1 MPHLHVNVILY
12 INHSGLPGAAV
23 RELTSRVNVP
33 ALYGFYRFVRADH
46 VNFWTEQM
54 FMPVRILVADDH
66 EVVRQGIRTI
76 LSTRPDWEICGE
88 AVNGQEA
95 IKLAEELRPDA
106 IIMDITMPVMSGL
119 EATRQITKDKSSAP
133 ILIFTMH
140 ESRSLADSVRET
152 GARGFVF
159 KSRAA
164 HDLINALEV
173 LLRNGTY
180 FGASGDKQN
189 PPANSETNRGISF
202 LRALDFFK
210 ALVLVRDTP

>member
-1 MPHLHVNVILY
+1 MPI
-12 INHSGLPGAAV
+12 
-23 RELTSRVNVP
+23 
-33 ALYGFYRFVRADH
+33 
-46 VNFWTEQM
+46 
-54 FMPVRILVADDH
+54 RILVVDDH

-76 LSTRPDWEICGE
+76 LSARPDWEICGE

-95 IKLAEELRPDA
+95 VKLAEGLRPDA

-119 EATRQITKDKSSAP
+119 EAARQITRDKNSPP

-164 HDLINALEV
+164 HDLIHALDV
-173 LLRNGTY
+173 LLQNGTY
-180 FGASGDKQN
+180 FGPNGDKKDS
-189 PPANSETNRGISF
+189 PAKDDTNRGISF
-202 LRALDFFK
+202 LRALDFLKDGPAFVIDL
-210 ALVLVRDTP
+210 A

>member
-1 MPHLHVNVILY
+1 
-12 INHSGLPGAAV
+12 
-23 RELTSRVNVP
+23 
-33 ALYGFYRFVRADH
+33 
-46 VNFWTEQM
+46 
-54 FMPVRILVADDH
+54 MPVRILVVDDH

-76 LSTRPDWEICGE
+76 LSARPDWELCGE

-119 EATRQITKDKSSAP
+119 EAARQITKNKNSAP

-140 ESRSLADSVRET
+140 ESRTLADSVRET

-164 HDLINALEV
+164 HDLIKALDV
-173 LLRNGTY
+173 LLQSGTY
-180 FGASGDKQN
+180 FGSNGDKQSS
-189 PPANSETNRGISF
+189 PSKDDTNRGISF
-202 LRALDFFK
+202 LRALDFLKRPAQSHIKNYPRELAGFSGF
-210 ALVLVRDTP
+210 VLTRR

>member
-1 MPHLHVNVILY
+1 
-12 INHSGLPGAAV
+12 
-23 RELTSRVNVP
+23 
-33 ALYGFYRFVRADH
+33 
-46 VNFWTEQM
+46 
-54 FMPVRILVADDH
+54 MPVRILVVDDH
-66 EVVRQGIRTI
+66 EVVRQGVRTI
-76 LSTRPDWEICGE
+76 LSTRPEWEICGE

-119 EATRQITKDKSSAP
+119 EAARQITRNKNSAP

-140 ESRSLADSVRET
+140 ESRTLADSVRET

-164 HDLINALEV
+164 HDLINALDV

-180 FGASGDKQN
+180 FGPNGDNKDS
-189 PPANSETNRGISF
+189 PVKDDTNRGISF
-202 LRALDFFK
+202 LRALDFLK
-210 ALVLVRDTP
+210 RSAVVSRLT

>member
-1 MPHLHVNVILY
+1 M
-12 INHSGLPGAAV
+12 S
-23 RELTSRVNVP
+23 
-33 ALYGFYRFVRADH
+33 
-46 VNFWTEQM
+46 
-54 FMPVRILVADDH
+54 VRILVVDDH

-76 LSTRPDWEICGE
+76 LSARLDWEICGE

-95 IKLAEELRPDA
+95 IKLAEQLRPDA

-119 EATRQITKDKSSAP
+119 EAARQITRNKNSPP

-164 HDLINALEV
+164 HDLIHALDV
-173 LLRNGTY
+173 LLQDGTY
-180 FGASGDKQN
+180 FGPQADKQN
-189 PPANSETNRGISF
+189 PSSKNDNNRGISF
-202 LRALDFFK
+202 LRALDLLKRPAF
-210 ALVLVRDTP
+210 ASNLG

>member
-1 MPHLHVNVILY
+1 
-12 INHSGLPGAAV
+12 
-23 RELTSRVNVP
+23 
-33 ALYGFYRFVRADH
+33 
-46 VNFWTEQM
+46 
-54 FMPVRILVADDH
+54 MPVRILVADDH

-76 LSTRPDWEICGE
+76 LSARPEWEICGE

-119 EATRQITKDKSSAP
+119 EAARQITRNKNSAP

-140 ESRSLADSVRET
+140 ESRTLADSVRET

-164 HDLINALEV
+164 HDLINALDV

-180 FGASGDKQN
+180 FGPGADKQN
-189 PPANSETNRGISF
+189 SPQKDGTNRGISF
-202 LRALDFFK
+202 LRALDFLKRPAFVSN
-210 ALVLVRDTP
+210 LT

>member
-1 MPHLHVNVILY
+1 M
-12 INHSGLPGAAV
+12 S
-23 RELTSRVNVP
+23 
-33 ALYGFYRFVRADH
+33 
-46 VNFWTEQM
+46 
-54 FMPVRILVADDH
+54 VRILVVDDH

-76 LSTRPDWEICGE
+76 LSARPEWEICGE

-95 IKLAEELRPDA
+95 IRLAEELRPDA
-106 IIMDITMPVMSGL
+106 IIMDITMPIMSGL
-119 EATRQITKDKSSAP
+119 EAARQITRNKNSPP

-164 HDLINALEV
+164 HDLINALDV

-180 FGASGDKQN
+180 FGPNGDNKDS
-189 PPANSETNRGISF
+189 PVKDDTNRGISF
-202 LRALDFFK
+202 LRALDFLK
-210 ALVLVRDTP
+210 RSAVVSDLA

>member
-1 MPHLHVNVILY
+1 
-12 INHSGLPGAAV
+12 
-23 RELTSRVNVP
+23 
-33 ALYGFYRFVRADH
+33 
-46 VNFWTEQM
+46 
-54 FMPVRILVADDH
+54 MPVKILIADDH

-76 LSTRPDWEICGE
+76 LSARPEWEICGE

-95 IKLAEELRPDA
+95 IKLAGELQPDA

-119 EATRQITKDKSSAP
+119 EAARQLSKNKASAP

-164 HDLINALEV
+164 RDLIHALDI
-173 LLRNGTY
+173 LLSGGSY
-180 FGASGDKQN
+180 FGPDGDKV
-189 PPANSETNRGISF
+189 PPSVATPNRGISF
-202 LRALDFFK
+202 LRAVDIVRR
-210 ALVLVRDTP
+210 LVYA

>member
-1 MPHLHVNVILY
+1 
-12 INHSGLPGAAV
+12 
-23 RELTSRVNVP
+23 
-33 ALYGFYRFVRADH
+33 
-46 VNFWTEQM
+46 
-54 FMPVRILVADDH
+54 MPVRILVVDDH

-76 LSTRPDWEICGE
+76 LSARPEWEICGE

-95 IKLAEELRPDA
+95 IRLAEELRPDA

-119 EATRQITKDKSSAP
+119 EAARQITRNKNSPP

-159 KSRAA
+159 KSRAS
-164 HDLINALEV
+164 HDLIHALDV
-173 LLRNGTY
+173 LLQNGTY
-180 FGASGDKQN
+180 FGSQGDKR
-189 PPANSETNRGISF
+189 NSSPKDETNHGISF

-210 ALVLVRDTP
+210 GLAFVRNPS

>member
-1 MPHLHVNVILY
+1 
-12 INHSGLPGAAV
+12 
-23 RELTSRVNVP
+23 
-33 ALYGFYRFVRADH
+33 
-46 VNFWTEQM
+46 
-54 FMPVRILVADDH
+54 MPVRILVADDH

-76 LSTRPDWEICGE
+76 LSARPDWEICGE

-95 IKLAEELRPDA
+95 IKLADDLRPDA

-119 EATRQITKDKSSAP
+119 EAARQISRNKTSPP

-164 HDLINALEV
+164 RDLINALDV
-173 LLRNGTY
+173 LLQNGTY
-180 FGASGDKQN
+180 FGPPGDKRDA
-189 PPANSETNRGISF
+189 PPKEDTNRGISF
-202 LRALDFFK
+202 LRALD
-210 ALVLVRDTP
+210 VLKRPVFASDLA

>member
-1 MPHLHVNVILY
+1 
-12 INHSGLPGAAV
+12 
-23 RELTSRVNVP
+23 
-33 ALYGFYRFVRADH
+33 
-46 VNFWTEQM
+46 
-54 FMPVRILVADDH
+54 MPVRILVADDH

-76 LSTRPDWEICGE
+76 LSARPEWEICGE

-119 EATRQITKDKSSAP
+119 EAARQITRNKNSAP

-164 HDLINALEV
+164 HDLINALDL
-173 LLRNGTY
+173 LLRNETY
-180 FGASGDKQN
+180 FGPQADKH
-189 PPANSETNRGISF
+189 NSSPKNETNRGITF
-202 LRALDFFK
+202 LRALDFLKRPAFVSNLIK
-210 ALVLVRDTP
+210 

>member
-1 MPHLHVNVILY
+1 
-12 INHSGLPGAAV
+12 
-23 RELTSRVNVP
+23 
-33 ALYGFYRFVRADH
+33 
-46 VNFWTEQM
+46 
-54 FMPVRILVADDH
+54 MPVRILIADDH

-76 LSTRPDWEICGE
+76 LTSRPDWEICGE

-95 IKLAEELRPDA
+95 VKLAGELHPDA

-119 EATRQITKDKSSAP
+119 EAARQLTRTHGAPP

-164 HDLINALEV
+164 RDLIQALEI
-173 LLRNGTY
+173 LLKGGTY
-180 FGASGDKQN
+180 FGAH
-189 PPANSETNRGISF
+189 SEKLSAAKETPNRGISF
-202 LRALDFFK
+202 LRALE
-210 ALVLVRDTP
+210 LVRDLALG